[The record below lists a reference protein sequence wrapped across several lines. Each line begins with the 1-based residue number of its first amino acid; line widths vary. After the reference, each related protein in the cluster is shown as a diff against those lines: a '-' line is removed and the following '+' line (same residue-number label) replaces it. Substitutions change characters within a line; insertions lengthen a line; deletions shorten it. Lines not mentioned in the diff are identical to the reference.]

1 MRKYDMFKRKATDK
15 LKKWKETYNGKYA
28 ILLEGAR
35 RVGKTTI
42 ATNFA
47 KENYK
52 SYILID
58 FSNTSRSIIDLFD
71 DLSNLDFFFLKLQ
84 SLTSVKL
91 YDRES
96 AIIFDEIQFCP
107 KARQAIKHLV
117 EDGRYDYIETG
128 SLISIKKNVKNIL
141 IPSEEMKIDVYPL
154 DYEEFCW
161 ACNLDY
167 SIFEDILKSNKPLGN
182 AVNRKFMRDFRLY
195 MAIGGMPQ
203 AIEAFLNKKTFDEID
218 VVKREIIK
226 LYKDDFRKIDN
237 SGRISMIYD
246 AIPSQLALKN
256 TKFLLSRAVN
266 KRPTNKDLELLF
278 DLIDSKTVLICYN
291 ATEPSIALNLAKD
304 LSRFKLYL
312 SDIGLFTTMLF
323 NNKSLVDGNIY
334 NKLLSDK
341 LDANL
346 GYLYENALAQI
357 IKSNGRDLFYH
368 YWYEKN
374 NKHPYEIDFLI
385 SDSNKIIPIEVKS
398 GNIKKNKSL
407 DLFIEKYSRIISR
420 RILFS
425 QKDISHDKMIEIKPI
440 YLAPSLISDI

>member
-1 MRKYDMFKRKATDK
+1 MFKRKVTDK

-35 RVGKTTI
+35 RVGKTTV

-58 FSNTSRSIIDLFD
+58 FSNASKNIVGLFD
-71 DLSNLDFFFLKLQ
+71 DLSDLDFFFLRLQ
-84 SLTSVKL
+84 SLTSIKL
-91 YDRES
+91 YERDS
-96 AIIFDEIQFCP
+96 AIIFDDIQFCP

-117 EDGRYDYIETG
+117 ADGRYDYIETG
-128 SLISIKKNVKNIL
+128 SLISIKKNVKDIL
-141 IPSEEMKIDVYPL
+141 IPSEEMKIEVYPL

-167 SIFEDILKSNKPLGN
+167 SIFKEILKANKPLGN
-182 AVNRKFMRDFRLY
+182 AVNRKLMRDFRLY
-195 MAIGGMPQ
+195 MAVGGMPQ
-203 AIEAFLNKKTFDEID
+203 AIEAFLNKNTFVEID
-218 VVKREIIK
+218 TVKREIIQ
-226 LYKDDFRKIDN
+226 LYEADFRKIDN
-237 SGRISMIYD
+237 SGRLSMIYD
-246 AIPSQLALKN
+246 SIPSQLALKN
-256 TKFLLSRAVN
+256 TKFFLSKAVN
-266 KRPTNKDLELLF
+266 KRRTNKDLELLF

-291 ATEPSIALNLAKD
+291 VTNPSIALNLTKD
-304 LSRFKLYL
+304 LSHFKLYL

-323 NNKSLVDGNIY
+323 NDKTFIDGNIY

-341 LDANL
+341 LEANF

-357 IKSNGRDLFYH
+357 IKSNGWDLFYH

-374 NKHPYEIDFLI
+374 GKRPYKIDFLI
-385 SDSNKIIPIEVKS
+385 SSKNKNIPIEVKS
-398 GNIKKNKSL
+398 GNIKNHKSL
-407 DLFIEKYSRIISR
+407 DLFIERYSHIISR

-425 QKDISHDKMIEIKPI
+425 QKDISNDKMIEIKPI
-440 YLAPSLISDI
+440 YLSPALISEL

>member
-1 MRKYDMFKRKATDK
+1 MFKRKVADK

-35 RVGKTTI
+35 RVGKTTLAI
-42 ATNFA
+42 NFA

-58 FSNTSRSIIDLFD
+58 FSNASKSIIDLFD
-71 DLSNLDFFFLKLQ
+71 DLSDLDFFFLRLQ
-84 SLTSVKL
+84 SLTSIKL
-91 YDRES
+91 YERES

-117 EDGRYDYIETG
+117 GDGRYDYIETG
-128 SLISIKKNVKNIL
+128 SLISIKKNVKDIL

-161 ACNLDY
+161 ACNIDY
-167 SIFEDILKSNKPLGN
+167 SIFEKILKSNKPLGN
-182 AVNRKFMRDFRLY
+182 AVNRKLMRDFRLY
-195 MAIGGMPQ
+195 MAVGGMPQ
-203 AIEAFLNKKTFDEID
+203 SIEAFLNKKTFVEID
-218 VVKREIIK
+218 AVKREIIQ
-226 LYKDDFRKIDN
+226 LYQADFRKIDN

-246 AIPSQLALKN
+246 SIPSQLALKN

-291 ATEPSIALNLAKD
+291 VTEPSIALNLNKD
-304 LSRFKLYL
+304 LSHFKLYL

-323 NNKSLVDGNIY
+323 NDKTFIDGNIY

-341 LDANL
+341 LEANL

-374 NKHPYEIDFLI
+374 DKHPYEIDFLI
-385 SDSNKIIPIEVKS
+385 SSKNKIIPIEVKS
-398 GNIKKNKSL
+398 GNIKNYKSL
-407 DLFIEKYSRIISR
+407 DLFIEKYSHIISR

-425 QKDISHDKMIEIKPI
+425 QKDISNDKMIEIKPI
-440 YLAPSLISDI
+440 YLSPTLIGNL